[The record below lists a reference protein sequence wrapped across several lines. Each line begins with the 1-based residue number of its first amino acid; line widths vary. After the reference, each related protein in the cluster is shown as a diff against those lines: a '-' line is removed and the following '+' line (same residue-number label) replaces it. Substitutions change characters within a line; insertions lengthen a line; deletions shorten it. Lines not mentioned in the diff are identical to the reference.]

1 MVPLVTRMHITH
13 HYRIG
18 TKNADAH
25 VMSSVHLDSLLPQT
39 ALELSIPQ
47 SSQVAAIISIGL
59 LFFNSVDSHLVK
71 VLLFEI
77 GRMPGPDLENSSDRE
92 SHALAAGFALGMMM
106 IGQGM
111 YDSHFYKLYRRKD
124 NKN

>member
-1 MVPLVTRMHITH
+1 MYMYILYISVVIYSCYIVIHALSF
-13 HYRIG
+13 RIG
-18 TKNADAH
+18 SKNSDAH

-47 SSQVAAIISIGL
+47 SSQIAAIISIGL
-59 LFFNSVDSHLVK
+59 LFFNSIDSHLVK

-77 GRMPGPDLENSSDRE
+77 GRLPGPDLENSCDRE

-106 IGQGM
+106 IGV
-111 YDSHFYKLYRRKD
+111 SVVK
-124 NKN
+124 NK